1 MDAFELHK
9 VTLSKLGRFGCWYV
23 AFVLDIADRDK
34 CGCEG
39 ENDVVEGGY
48 VINKLYILLF

>member
-1 MDAFELHK
+1 M
-9 VTLSKLGRFGCWYV
+9 